1 MSIRDWLH
9 AWSASPRG
17 DTETVQRIVRELG
30 RIDPQRAR
38 HIAAF
43 AYLLSRAAG
52 ADLHITAAKTATMVA
67 LVRAVGHLSAAQAAA
82 VVEIAKS
89 QNRRFGGTEN
99 FLVTR
104 EFRAIASEM
113 QCRELLRCLFAVCAA
128 DNAITAAEEAQLRQV
143 ASELGLSHSD
153 YVQIRLTYAHR
164 RTVLHVDRDGA

>member
-1 MSIRDWLH
+1 
-9 AWSASPRG
+9 G

-67 LVRAVGHLSAAQAAA
+67 LVRAVGHLSAVQAAA

-89 QNRRFGGTEN
+89 QNRQFGGTEN

-113 QCRELLRCLFAVCAA
+113 QRRELLSCLFAVCAA
-128 DNAITAAEEAQLRQV
+128 DHAIT
-143 ASELGLSHSD
+143 
-153 YVQIRLTYAHR
+153 
-164 RTVLHVDRDGA
+164 